1 MSAPEAT
8 RKDIDDILNIL
19 NQVMT
24 RNDEQFMKLTKNIEG
39 FRAEMNSKLDQK
51 SSRASNDKL
60 GISLESFKRPK

>member
-19 NQVMT
+19 GQMMT

-51 SSRASNDKL
+51 SSQASNDKL
-60 GISLESFKRPK
+60 GISLESFKKPK